1 MKKTTKLFFVLI
13 LTFVVVLFS
22 VINAQ
27 QIEVNFL
34 FTKLS
39 LPWVLI
45 IISGVIIGALIVLI
59 VMLSGV
65 WQKNRTIKQLKQEII
80 ELKTKDDSEIDSE
93 ENEVILNLRKELKE
107 KELELSDLR
116 HQLVNDMM
124 SELSKE
130 DTLEVNDWTETKKE
144 TYEDSSD

>member
-13 LTFVVVLFS
+13 LSFVVVLFS

-39 LPWVLI
+39 LPLVLI

-93 ENEVILNLRKELKE
+93 ENEVILNLKKELKE

-124 SELSKE
+124 SESSKE

>member
-1 MKKTTKLFFVLI
+1 MRKTTKLFFVLI
-13 LTFVVVLFS
+13 LSFVVVLFS

-39 LPWVLI
+39 LPLVLI

-93 ENEVILNLRKELKE
+93 ENEVILNLKKELKE

-124 SELSKE
+124 SESSKE
-130 DTLEVNDWTETKKE
+130 DTLEVNDWAETKKE

>member
-1 MKKTTKLFFVLI
+1 MRKTTKLFFVLI

-39 LPWVLI
+39 LPLVLI

-93 ENEVILNLRKELKE
+93 ENEVILNLKKELKE

-124 SELSKE
+124 SESSKE
-130 DTLEVNDWTETKKE
+130 DTLEVNDWAETKKE